1 MPTAAIIPAAGSGIR
16 FGETKQFKLL
26 GKTPL
31 FIHTLTPF
39 LQSKKIEEIILV
51 VPQDNVNNIKNTLSS
66 LDKNIIVISGGPH
79 RQDSVYRGLKKVSQ
93 SCNKVC
99 IHDGARPFV
108 SIELIESTIKGCVNF
123 DGVIVAENVT
133 DTVKLVTHGR
143 RVQKTLDRNKI
154 WLAQTP
160 QTFNKKELVN
170 AFLSSRRKNII
181 GTDEAMIMEEMGYSI
196 GIVEGSNQNIKITT
210 KEDWRYAE
218 SIMSVPPSQKNPQ
231 KRPTTE

>member
-1 MPTAAIIPAAGSGIR
+1 MPTAAIIPAAGSGVR

-26 GKTPL
+26 DKVPI

-39 LQSKKIEEIILV
+39 LQSKEIEEIILV
-51 VPQDNVNNIKNTLSS
+51 VPRNNVNNIKNTLSS
-66 LDKNIIVISGGPH
+66 LHKNKNVMAISGGPR
-79 RQDSVYRGLKKVSQ
+79 RQDSVYEGLKKVSK

-123 DGVIVAENVT
+123 DGVIAAENVT

-160 QTFNKKELVN
+160 QTFNKKEL
-170 AFLSSRRKNII
+170 AKALLSAQRKNIV

-196 GIVEGSNQNIKITT
+196 GIVEGSNRNIKITT

-218 SIMSVPPSQKNPQ
+218 SIMSVTSSQKNP
-231 KRPTTE
+231 

>member
-181 GTDEAMIMEEMGYSI
+181 GTDEAMIMEEMGYSRCHSVV
-196 GIVEGSNQNIKITT
+196 GRFCGFFCEGGTLIIDSAYLQSSFVVILIF
-210 KEDWRYAE
+210 
-218 SIMSVPPSQKNPQ
+218 
-231 KRPTTE
+231 

>member
-1 MPTAAIIPAAGSGIR
+1 MPTSAIIPAAGSGIR

>member
-26 GKTPL
+26 DRVPI

-39 LQSKKIEEIILV
+39 LQSKEIEEIILV
-51 VPQDNVNNIKNTLSS
+51 VPRNNVNNIKNTLSS
-66 LDKNIIVISGGPH
+66 LHKNKNVMAISGGPQ
-79 RQDSVYRGLKKVSQ
+79 RQDSVYEGLKKVSQ
-93 SCNKVC
+93 SCNIVC

-108 SIELIESTIKGCVNF
+108 SIELIESTIRACVNF
-123 DGVIVAENVT
+123 DGVVAAVKAT
-133 DTVKLVTHGR
+133 DTVKLVTRGS

-160 QTFNKKELVN
+160 QTFKKKELN
-170 AFLSSRRKNII
+170 KALLSAQKKNII

-196 GIVEGSNQNIKITT
+196 GIVEGSNRNIKITT

-218 SIMSVPPSQKNPQ
+218 SIMSVTSSQKNP
-231 KRPTTE
+231 